1 MMIATLLLTL
11 SNGDDNEDNYDK
23 YLFLSVVLVECD
35 QVLVTQ
41 IVIGGK
47 EGSECFLNFTI
58 YLMNLIIIIVLVQTS
73 KVSMFLTL
81 ALGLSCISR
90 PGPIALCILS
100 INSSDFLAN
109 YHNGQ
114 N

>member
-1 MMIATLLLTL
+1 MMIVTLLLML
-11 SNGDDNEDNYDK
+11 SNGHDNNDNHDK

-58 YLMNLIIIIVLVQTS
+58 YLINLIVIIVQTS

-100 INSSDFLAN
+100 INSSDFIAN

>member
-1 MMIATLLLTL
+1 MMIVTLLLML
-11 SNGDDNEDNYDK
+11 SNGHDNEDNHDK

-58 YLMNLIIIIVLVQTS
+58 YLMNLIIIHVHCTNLKSLDVFYSGTWFVLHVPTRAHG
-73 KVSMFLTL
+73 TL
-81 ALGLSCISR
+81 HI
-90 PGPIALCILS
+90 I
-100 INSSDFLAN
+100 DQFF
-109 YHNGQ
+109 
-114 N
+114 

>member
-1 MMIATLLLTL
+1 MMIVTLLLML
-11 SNGDDNEDNYDK
+11 SNGDDNDDNK